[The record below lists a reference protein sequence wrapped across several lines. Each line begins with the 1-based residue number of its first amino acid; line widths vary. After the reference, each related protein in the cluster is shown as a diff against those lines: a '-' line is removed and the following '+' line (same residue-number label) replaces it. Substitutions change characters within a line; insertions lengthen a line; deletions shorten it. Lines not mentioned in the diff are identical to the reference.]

1 MFLSKLFIEFMIF
14 SFIGWIYECTYC
26 TVKEGHWQNRGF
38 LFGPICPIYGTGTVL
53 TELIFLYLPF
63 FRNVP
68 ADQIPL
74 WKIFLI
80 CSVGSVFLEYGT
92 SYILEKRFHAVWWD
106 YNDMPL
112 SINGRICVPATLGFG
127 VAGILVTRFI
137 IPFSTSVKAALN
149 PNLAEFL
156 ALLLMAYLAAD
167 LVLTVSSLYHL
178 LSMVENIMSEFDVRM
193 EGAYQTAAATP
204 AKARETITAMPQKA
218 KEMALSVPN
227 MAREALSSYEER
239 MKEKVNLSA
248 SRLDFRQK
256 YQLKSIKG
264 FRFRRPIFRCEENLN
279 TEKMSDFYNSL
290 QDKIKQDK

>member
-1 MFLSKLFIEFMIF
+1 MFLSKLFIEFMVF

-63 FRNVP
+63 FKNTP
-68 ADQIPL
+68 PDQIQL

-80 CSVGSVFLEYGT
+80 CSVGSIFLEYGT

-127 VAGILVTRFI
+127 VAGILVTRFVFPLTI
-137 IPFSTSVKAALN
+137 RFRAVIN

-156 ALLLMAYLAAD
+156 SLLLMAYLAAD

-193 EGAYQTAAATP
+193 EGAFQTAAATP
-204 AKARETITAMPQKA
+204 AKAKETITAMPQKA
-218 KEMALSVPN
+218 KEMALSVPTI
-227 MAREALSSYEER
+227 AREALSTYEER
-239 MKEKVNLSA
+239 MKEKVNMSI

-256 YQLKSIKG
+256 YQLKNIKG
-264 FRFRRPIFRCEENLN
+264 FRFRRPVFRSGTNIN

-290 QDKIKQDK
+290 QDKIKQGK